1 MKTFKAKIKYKDKI
15 KTMLVSGENEE
26 SVIKEIT
33 DLYFKLFG
41 DQSNNVEVELEER
54 KNMERFLNYE
64 VEYDRNNVLGYE
76 LKIDRLRRGLSQIE
90 LSKLTGVDAK
100 TISLIEKG
108 IRKKPKPETIFKLSK
123 VLDFDEFNIMDYSGY
138 TREEQIDYMKYMKG
152 QKRID
157 FEYTITFKGHGMV
170 YDVSK
175 EDAEIYLKQAFEDI
189 TGNFEPEIDVPDEM
203 IKLDYTNFTIK
214 VDDKNENF

>member
-1 MKTFKAKIKYKDKI
+1 
-15 KTMLVSGENEE
+15 
-26 SVIKEIT
+26 
-33 DLYFKLFG
+33 
-41 DQSNNVEVELEER
+41 
-54 KNMERFLNYE
+54 MERILNYE

-108 IRKKPKPETIFKLSK
+108 IRKKTKPETIYKLSK
-123 VLDFDEFNIMDYSGY
+123 VLDFDEFNIMEYSGY
-138 TREEQIDYMKYMKG
+138 SREEQIDYIKYIKG

-157 FEYTITFKGHGMV
+157 FEYTITFKGYGMV
-170 YDVSK
+170 YDISK